1 MKPCMANNCDAKSL
15 RNSDHCL
22 ACTKKVGSVTRELS
36 SALIRD
42 SIPALTKKLEEF
54 VRRMDERERER
65 SLAQQRL
72 HRRLRRDEGVQWASV
87 ADINNTEAVKIR

>member
-1 MKPCMANNCDAKSL
+1 MKPCKANNCDAKSL

-36 SALIRD
+36 AALEASSYPAIRE
-42 SIPALTKKLEEF
+42 KLEGF
-54 VRRMDERERER
+54 LRRMDEQERKR
-65 SLAQQRL
+65 AVAQQRL